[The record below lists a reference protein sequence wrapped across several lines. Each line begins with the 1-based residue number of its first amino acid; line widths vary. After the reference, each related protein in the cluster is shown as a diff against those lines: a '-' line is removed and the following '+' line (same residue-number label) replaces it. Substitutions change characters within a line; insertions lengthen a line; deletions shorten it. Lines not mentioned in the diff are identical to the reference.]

1 MFPKNAET
9 IIRGWVPVLIKYKMQ
24 VLFSMKVNCNQYTL
38 TGFLWCLAVLYGSQF
53 QALSVDDYLCNN
65 NAEHNIY
72 VWSPVCLPVGSVGA
86 IFVYIFTA
94 ELADLLISFAWFSL
108 HWWLFLL
115 MRFYWM
121 FLTGSFSLC
130 EVWKT
135 VKGTNI
141 QTLWTFFAW

>member
-1 MFPKNAET
+1 M
-9 IIRGWVPVLIKYKMQ
+9 
-24 VLFSMKVNCNQYTL
+24 
-38 TGFLWCLAVLYGSQF
+38 
-53 QALSVDDYLCNN
+53 
-65 NAEHNIY
+65 
-72 VWSPVCLPVGSVGA
+72 WSPVCLPVGAVGA

-121 FLTGSFSLC
+121 FLISSFGPC
-130 EVWKT
+130 EVRKT

-141 QTLWTFFAW
+141 QTFLNILEYAGKLNSQKLHILEYTWNQILSHTGIWKIYWKAYWNILEFHKRICWPPWCMTSQKVRNISF